1 MNQETNT
8 DVIIV
13 GGGPVGLSLA
23 AFLTRF
29 NVQCVVLEKDAG
41 TTEHPRSRGL
51 TVRTMEQFR
60 QLGIGDA
67 IRAGGL
73 PAETDVFWVCES
85 VTGKVY
91 GVTNPAP
98 VTVHSPTTKCMVGQ
112 DVVQSVLADHLAERG
127 VNVRWSTQALSFETS
142 DDSVTLTTQQADGTH
157 STVIGQFLV
166 AADGA
171 SSDVRHQLDIPMS
184 GPDEL
189 GRFANHLMEADLSHH
204 PVTRQAGMFIVASP
218 DRERPNRERGH
229 FVLNGNGKDRWLVV
243 QPITSDTEIM
253 APAEVETWTAEL
265 LGISASDVR
274 FINSATWRM
283 SAQVAA
289 RFSEGR
295 VMLCGDAA
303 HRFPPTG
310 GFGLN
315 SGVQD
320 AHNLAW
326 KLAFAVRNWAGE
338 SLLPSYETERR
349 PVAVSNTS
357 WSLSNSQRITTK
369 LVPTLQSDR
378 EAWEAFMI
386 DFDNH
391 LHSEGQALGPCYAS
405 QVIDAGNEPA
415 IHNARY
421 YHPSDAPGGRFPH
434 MWLDSERQDSTLD
447 WFDDQLVLVCRE
459 SYSSWQVL
467 AQQAAE
473 DIGIPVAV
481 KQLPFGTSYSSID
494 QQGAVLVRPDGYVAW
509 RTSNQPEALQD
520 ELTKAVSMS
529 VGQL

>member
-1 MNQETNT
+1 M
-8 DVIIV
+8 
-13 GGGPVGLSLA
+13 GLTLA

-29 NVQCVVLEKDAG
+29 NVQCVVLEKDSG

-60 QLGIGDA
+60 QLGVEEA
-67 IRAGGL
+67 VRAGGL
-73 PAETDVFWVCES
+73 PAETDVFWICES
-85 VTGKVY
+85 VTGKVH

-112 DVVQSVLADHLAERG
+112 DVVQSVLAEHLAERG
-127 VNVRWSTQALSFETS
+127 VDVRWSTQALSFETV
-142 DDSVTLTTQQADGTH
+142 DDAVTLTTQQADGTQA
-157 STVIGQFLV
+157 SVTGRFLI

-171 SSDVRHQLDIPMS
+171 SSDIRHQLDIPMS

-189 GRFANHLMEADLSHH
+189 ARFANHLMEADLSHH
-204 PVTRQAGMFIVASP
+204 PVTRQAGMFVVASP
-218 DRERPNRERGH
+218 DRERAY

-243 QPITSDTEIM
+243 QPTASDAEIM

-265 LGISASDVR
+265 LGIPASDVR

-283 SAQVAA
+283 SAQVAE
-289 RFSEGR
+289 RFYEGR

-326 KLAFAVRNWAGE
+326 KLAFALRGWAGG

-357 WSLSNSQRITTK
+357 WSIKNSQRMTK
-369 LVPTLQSDR
+369 LVSTLQSDR
-378 EAWEAFMI
+378 ETWEAFMA

-391 LHSEGQALGPCYAS
+391 LHSEGQALGPRYAS

-415 IHNARY
+415 THNARY
-421 YHPSDAPGGRFPH
+421 YYPSDEPGSRFPH
-434 MWLDSERQDSTLD
+434 MWLDPERRDSTLD
-447 WFDDQLVLVCRE
+447 WFDDQLVLVCRDD
-459 SYSSWQVL
+459 YPTWQTL
-467 AQQAAE
+467 AEQAAKNME
-473 DIGIPVAV
+473 IPVAV
-481 KQLPFGTSYSSID
+481 KQLPFSSSYSSID

-509 RTSNQPEALQD
+509 RTSNSPEVSQD
-520 ELTKAVSMS
+520 GLTTAVCMS

>member
-1 MNQETNT
+1 MKSQETNT

-13 GGGPVGLSLA
+13 GGGPVGLTLA

-29 NVQCVVLEKDAG
+29 NIQCEVLEKDAG

-60 QLGIGDA
+60 QLGVEEA

-73 PAETDVFWVCES
+73 PAETDVFWICES
-85 VTGKVY
+85 VTGKVH

-112 DVVQSVLADHLAERG
+112 DVVQSVLATHLAERG

-142 DDSVTLTTQQADGTH
+142 DDSVTLTTQRADGKRSSLT
-157 STVIGQFLV
+157 GRFLV

-171 SSDVRHQLDIPMS
+171 SSDVRHQVGIPMS
-184 GPDEL
+184 GPEEL
-189 GRFANHLMEADLSHH
+189 GRFANHLVEADLSHH

-218 DRERPNRERGH
+218 ERDRAH
-229 FVLNGNGKDRWLVV
+229 FVLNGNGKDRWLIV
-243 QPITSDTEIM
+243 QPMTPDTEVLT
-253 APAEVETWTAEL
+253 PPEVETWTAEL
-265 LGISASDVR
+265 LGVPVSDVR

-283 SAQVAA
+283 SAQVAE
-289 RFSEGR
+289 RFCQDR

-326 KLAFAVRNWAGE
+326 KLAFAIRNWAGE
-338 SLLPSYETERR
+338 SLLPSYESERR
-349 PVAVSNTS
+349 PVATSNTS
-357 WSLSNSQRITTK
+357 WSISNSQRISSQ
-369 LVPTLQSDR
+369 LMPALRSDR
-378 EAWEAFMI
+378 ESWQAFVA

-405 QVIDAGNEPA
+405 QVIDAGDEPRS
-415 IHNARY
+415 HNARY

-434 MWLDSERQDSTLD
+434 MWLDPERRNSTLD
-447 WFDDQLVLVCRE
+447 WFDDELVLVCRE
-459 SYSSWQVL
+459 SLPSWQRL
-467 AQQAAE
+467 AQKSVG
-473 DIGIPVAV
+473 DSGVPVTV
-481 KQLPFGTSYSSID
+481 KQLPFSTSYSSID

-509 RTSNQPEALQD
+509 RAPDQPEALQD
-520 ELTKAVSMS
+520 ELTEAVRMS
-529 VGQL
+529 VGRL

>member
-13 GGGPVGLSLA
+13 GGGPVGLTLA

-29 NVQCVVLEKDAG
+29 NIQCQVLEKDVG

-60 QLGIGDA
+60 QLGIEEA

-73 PAETDVFWVCES
+73 PAETDVFWICES
-85 VTGKVY
+85 VTGRVH

-112 DVVQSVLADHLAERG
+112 DVVQSVLAAHLAECG
-127 VNVRWSTQALSFETS
+127 VNVRWSTRALSFETS
-142 DDSVTLTTQQADGTH
+142 DDSVTLTTQQADGAQASVT
-157 STVIGQFLV
+157 GQFLV

-171 SSDVRHQLDIPMS
+171 SSDVRHQLGIPMS

-204 PVTRQAGMFIVASP
+204 PVTRQAGMFIVASAGR
-218 DRERPNRERGH
+218 DRPV

-243 QPITSDTEIM
+243 QPTTSDAETM
-253 APAEVETWTAEL
+253 TPPEVEAWTAEL
-265 LGISASDVR
+265 LGVAVSDVR

-283 SAQVAA
+283 SAQVAE
-289 RFSEGR
+289 RFCQGR

-326 KLAFAVRNWAGE
+326 KLAFAIRNLAGKA
-338 SLLPSYETERR
+338 LLPSYESERR
-349 PVAVSNTS
+349 PVATSNTS
-357 WSLSNSQRITTK
+357 WSISNSQRISNN
-369 LVPTLQSDR
+369 LMPALQGDR
-378 EAWEAFMI
+378 ESWQAFVT

-405 QVIDAGNEPA
+405 QVVDAGDQPRT
-415 IHNARY
+415 HNARY
-421 YHPSDAPGGRFPH
+421 YYPSDAPGGRFPH
-434 MWLDSERQDSTLD
+434 MWLDPERRDSTLD
-447 WFDDQLVLVCRE
+447 WFDDQLVLICQE
-459 SYSSWQVL
+459 ALASWQRL
-467 AQQAAE
+467 AQKAAE
-473 DIGIPVAV
+473 DTSVPVVV
-481 KQLPFGTSYSSID
+481 KQLPFGTSYSSIG

-509 RTSNQPEALQD
+509 RTPDQPQVLKD
-520 ELTKAVSMS
+520 ELSAAVRMS